1 MFYKTAKLRNM
12 LSRLEKRSS
21 AAKAGVNLV
30 KALLGSGAQTG
41 IKAIPKTLGAVAP
54 KIEGALGGA
63 AAKAE
68 KAFFPSPGGGMSLG
82 VNPKGALHLPSAEE
96 LKRSG
101 QDAWHALDSTASPR
115 TPFSGSGFASI
126 KPIPKPPNISTG
138 SAAEDFIRNL
148 NNQNNNQR
156 PMLLSLP
163 TVKPPLAPTVKPSL
177 VRNTSPAVDAADAAD
192 QAAYHAMMA
201 RSGMGRPT
209 PLMGTKLPSPIA
221 TPAAREVGTH
231 TSDEINQIISQAFP
245 KRSYGQDPFEFI
257 SPFKRSWEQFDKFSH
272 DQRFREKRAIAAL
285 IGPLF
290 RAASRAP
297 LTTAAAGLGGM
308 AGYEFARQPKK
319 LANPALLPNA
329 STAPSPNNDAA
340 LQKTSLDRQI
350 LGALLR
356 R

>member
-1 MFYKTAKLRNM
+1 MSYNNAKLRNV
-12 LSRLEKRSS
+12 LNRIEKRAS

-30 KALLGSGAQTG
+30 KALLGSGAQKG

-101 QDAWHALDSTASPR
+101 QDAWRALDSTASPR
-115 TPFSGSGFASI
+115 TPFSFSRSANSPLTPPPIKSPPSTMAASD
-126 KPIPKPPNISTG
+126 S
-138 SAAEDFIRNL
+138 
-148 NNQNNNQR
+148 
-156 PMLLSLP
+156 
-163 TVKPPLAPTVKPSL
+163 
-177 VRNTSPAVDAADAAD
+177 VRNPEYYGAGSKAMQRSPRMAPISNTERSMAALRAEQEALMAEHTKGMADAELRW
-192 QAAYHAMMA
+192 QAMA
-201 RSGMGRPT
+201 NKP
-209 PLMGTKLPSPIA
+209 
-221 TPAAREVGTH
+221 
-231 TSDEINQIISQAFP
+231 
-245 KRSYGQDPFEFI
+245 QDPFEFI
-257 SPFKRSWEQFDKFSH
+257 SPFKRSWEQFNKFSH

-297 LTTAAAGLGGM
+297 LTTAAVGLGGM

-329 STAPSPNNDAA
+329 STAPPPNNDAA

>member
-12 LSRLEKRSS
+12 LNRLEKQSS

-68 KAFFPSPGGGMSLG
+68 RAFFPSPGGGMSLG
-82 VNPKGALHLPSAEE
+82 ANPKGALHLPSAEE

-101 QDAWHALDSTASPR
+101 QEAWQATAPKSPTPSLS
-115 TPFSGSGFASI
+115 TPFSSYGRG
-126 KPIPKPPNISTG
+126 PIYPKNPSPSTMFTSDSVRNPEYYGTG
-138 SAAEDFIRNL
+138 SKAIPMKRPVPSMAELEAQTAAL
-148 NNQNNNQR
+148 NAQFAEMEAQTAAHELQR
-156 PMLLSLP
+156 QAIIN
-163 TVKPPLAPTVKPSL
+163 KP
-177 VRNTSPAVDAADAAD
+177 
-192 QAAYHAMMA
+192 
-201 RSGMGRPT
+201 
-209 PLMGTKLPSPIA
+209 
-221 TPAAREVGTH
+221 
-231 TSDEINQIISQAFP
+231 
-245 KRSYGQDPFEFI
+245 QDPYEFI
-257 SPFKRSWEQFDKFSH
+257 SPFKKPWEQFDKFSH

-285 IGPLF
+285 LGPLF
-290 RAASRAP
+290 KAVSRAP

-329 STAPSPNNDAA
+329 STAPPPNNDAA

>member
-12 LSRLEKRSS
+12 LSRLEKQSS

-68 KAFFPSPGGGMSLG
+68 RAFFPSPGGHM
-82 VNPKGALHLPSAEE
+82 VTHPEYYGAGKAMQ
-96 LKRSG
+96 R
-101 QDAWHALDSTASPR
+101 SPR
-115 TPFSGSGFASI
+115 MTP
-126 KPIPKPPNISTG
+126 ISNTER
-138 SAAEDFIRNL
+138 SLAALRAEQEAL
-148 NNQNNNQR
+148 
-156 PMLLSLP
+156 MAEH
-163 TVKPPLAPTVKPSL
+163 TKGM
-177 VRNTSPAVDAADAAD
+177 ADAELRW
-192 QAAYHAMMA
+192 QAMA
-201 RSGMGRPT
+201 NKP
-209 PLMGTKLPSPIA
+209 
-221 TPAAREVGTH
+221 
-231 TSDEINQIISQAFP
+231 
-245 KRSYGQDPFEFI
+245 QDPYEFI

>member
-12 LSRLEKRSS
+12 LNRLEKQSS

-68 KAFFPSPGGGMSLG
+68 RAFFPSPGGGMSLG

-115 TPFSGSGFASI
+115 TPFSFSRSANSPLTPPPIKSPPSTMAASDSVRN
-126 KPIPKPPNISTG
+126 PEYYGTG
-138 SAAEDFIRNL
+138 SKAMPMKRPVPSMAELEAQTAAL
-148 NNQNNNQR
+148 NAQFAEMEAQTAAHELQRQAIINKPQN
-156 PMLLSLP
+156 P
-163 TVKPPLAPTVKPSL
+163 
-177 VRNTSPAVDAADAAD
+177 
-192 QAAYHAMMA
+192 Y
-201 RSGMGRPT
+201 
-209 PLMGTKLPSPIA
+209 
-221 TPAAREVGTH
+221 
-231 TSDEINQIISQAFP
+231 
-245 KRSYGQDPFEFI
+245 EFI

-285 IGPLF
+285 LSPLF
-290 RAASRAP
+290 KAVSRAP

-319 LANPALLPNA
+319 LANPALLPSA
-329 STAPSPNNDAA
+329 STPPPQNTEVG
-340 LQKTSLDRQI
+340 LGKTSLDKQI
-350 LGALLR
+350 LSALLR